1 MGGKDGRR
9 NIFFFFFL
17 SFLLGVDRPP
27 ASTSSIHYLSPFFL
41 SLRDSI
47 VEVVFS
53 FLPSTVYPVLFENVL
68 EAKVLREK
76 KLPYYIFLKYKL
88 SSTAATNHHFFF
100 VLNLLAHWTLW
111 PSSGRNNNNKL
122 RWVSAAVS
130 WGVEWRQ
137 YWRNTQFHHTIA
149 CELIWL
155 VGFQPRVCHVTFTV
169 GTGPTRIH
177 KMETVHSILLP
188 MNV

>member
-1 MGGKDGRR
+1 METLKKKNTGDEKKKRRPILRGKRSYFGHGLHVEKAELHTHTRDKKWEGKTEEETFF
-9 NIFFFFFL
+9 FFFFFL

-76 KLPYYIFLKYKL
+76 KLPYFIF
-88 SSTAATNHHFFF
+88 
-100 VLNLLAHWTLW
+100 
-111 PSSGRNNNNKL
+111 
-122 RWVSAAVS
+122 
-130 WGVEWRQ
+130 
-137 YWRNTQFHHTIA
+137 
-149 CELIWL
+149 
-155 VGFQPRVCHVTFTV
+155 
-169 GTGPTRIH
+169 
-177 KMETVHSILLP
+177 
-188 MNV
+188 